1 MSTNL
6 LRFLT
11 LSSALAAVGAA
22 NLAVSPLPTAGQTP
36 SAGNVASNTT
46 PRGAART
53 TEATSEADPRIVEAD
68 DLYWEYRVTES
79 LVLLEDVLDVEPD
92 IYDALWS
99 AARSAVA
106 QGLLS
111 RGNEIQNQWYRIG
124 ESYARRATEVEPE
137 SLDGLYWLLTAKGLR
152 AAQTGGREAAAL
164 GGEVYDLAHTVLEK
178 DSLHAGA
185 LHALGVLN
193 YRIRRLSG
201 VQRFVAQNFMGGHI
215 IGLTS
220 WEDAERYLK
229 RAVELRPEYILFRL
243 DLGKLYLHRGP
254 DEEARRQLERALE
267 LPELEPPDWR
277 FQANAERRLEEVL
290 D

>member
-1 MSTNL
+1 MSTKL

-11 LSSALAAVGAA
+11 FFSTLAAAGVAPF
-22 NLAVSPLPTAGQTP
+22 VVIPVPTAGQTP
-36 SAGNVASNTT
+36 SARNAAS
-46 PRGAART
+46 PQGAART
-53 TEATSEADPRIVEAD
+53 GAATSAADPRIAEAD

-79 LVLLEDVLDVEPD
+79 LQLLEDILDGEPEAFE
-92 IYDALWS
+92 ALWP

-106 QGLLS
+106 QGVLS
-111 RGNEIQNQWYRIG
+111 RGSEVQNQWYRIG

-137 SLDGLYWLLTAKGLR
+137 DLKGLYWLLTAKGLR
-152 AAQTGGREAAAL
+152 AAQTGGRDAAAL
-164 GGEVYDLAHTVLEK
+164 GEEVYDLAHTVLAK

-193 YRIRRLSG
+193 YHVRKLSG
-201 VQRFVAQNFMGGHI
+201 LQRFIARNFLGGHI

-220 WEDAERYLK
+220 WEDAERYLI
-229 RAVELRPEYILFRL
+229 RAVELRPDYILFHL
-243 DLGKLYLHRGP
+243 DLGKLYQQRGR
-254 DEEARRQLERALE
+254 DEEARRHLEQALA

-277 FQANAERRLEEVL
+277 FQTIAERRLEELL